1 MIQTIDQ
8 RLSCLP
14 VCLIELAISFV
25 VVALNKRKCILMI
38 DCFVVMINMP
48 KSPPIAHWCT

>member
-1 MIQTIDQ
+1 MIETIDQ

-25 VVALNKRKCILMI
+25 VVTLNKSLTI
-38 DCFVVMINMP
+38 DCFVVINNM
-48 KSPPIAHWCT
+48 SGRVI